1 MIILCLKAHIYPI
14 PHTLHQYKHTHSIYN
29 TYTHCP
35 GLLGFLEEPQA
46 RAEHSETPD
55 IEELPISSN
64 INKPRSYFIVYYNA
78 CTSRIILVTF
88 YSTFCAVTHF
98 HCVLLSICNLL

>member
-1 MIILCLKAHIYPI
+1 MFHNF
-14 PHTLHQYKHTHSIYN
+14 TLYY
-29 TYTHCP
+29 YVCP

-46 RAEHSETPD
+46 RAEHSGTPD

-64 INKPRSYFIVYYNA
+64 INIIPRSYFIVYYI
-78 CTSRIILVTF
+78 TFRIILVTF

-98 HCVLLSICNLL
+98 HCVLLSI